1 MDTKIFKIEKVKR
14 KIQILLIVLL
24 FLLLIAVRVFIQ
36 PYFYDPLIDYFKNDY
51 LHTVVPSLNFSK
63 FFLHVFY
70 RYTLNTIISLAII
83 YLFFNTLKTVFF
95 SVKFY
100 IITFV
105 IFSLLLFMFLKLDF
119 DYKLIF
125 YTRRFLIQPLFLFL
139 LLPAFYYQQLKK

>member
-24 FLLLIAVRVFIQ
+24 FLMLIAVRVFVQ
-36 PYFYDPLIDYFKNDY
+36 PYFYDPLIEYFKNDY
-51 LHTVVPSLNFSK
+51 LHTAIPNLNFSK
-63 FFLHVFY
+63 FFLNVFY

-83 YLFFNTLKTVFF
+83 YLFFNTLKIVFF

-100 IITFV
+100 VIAFV
-105 IFSLLLFMFLKLDF
+105 IFSLALFVFLKLDF

>member
-1 MDTKIFKIEKVKR
+1 MKR
-14 KIQILLIVLL
+14 KVQILLIVLL

-51 LHTVVPSLNFSK
+51 LQTTIPNLDFSK
-63 FFLHVFY
+63 FFLNVFY

-83 YLFFNTLKTVFF
+83 YLFFNDFKIIYF
-95 SVKFY
+95 SIKFY
-100 IITFV
+100 IIAFV
-105 IFSLLLFMFLKLDF
+105 IFGLALFVFLKLDF

-125 YTRRFLIQPLFLFL
+125 YARRFLIQPLFVFL

>member
-14 KIQILLIVLL
+14 KVQILLIVLL

-51 LHTVVPSLNFSK
+51 LQTTIPNLDFSK
-63 FFLHVFY
+63 FFLNVFY

-83 YLFFNTLKTVFF
+83 YLFFNDFKIIYF
-95 SVKFY
+95 SIKFY
-100 IITFV
+100 IIAFV
-105 IFSLLLFMFLKLDF
+105 IFGLALFVFLKLDF

-125 YTRRFLIQPLFLFL
+125 YARRFLIQPLFVFL

>member
-1 MDTKIFKIEKVKR
+1 MKR